1 MNNPTRTFEESDME
15 QFPRSAALGHRPP
28 LLYVGV
34 SVVVL
39 LFSAVLVAGSNVARS
54 SELVPLSGMIVDAEE
69 DCLEPRPEAAS
80 LAGITDDGHEVSV
93 EVLVLLDG
101 VSKGRGKKIMDL
113 AARPYIPLEITLRS
127 DFRKMPIRAGGSGG
141 SASPPLDK
149 QVAIDKAKA
158 FLGGSRPSGTDVVYV
173 LTDKIIEGASGFAD
187 CIGGVRYPTRAFA
200 VGEDWNNPEDEVVVG
215 TYDDLA
221 AKIAA
226 HEIGHLLGAHH
237 HYSNCAEGASAD
249 DLRDGKPAS
258 CTLMFGYL
266 DVWSFTFGA
275 LESAVIRG
283 HAMKFA
289 DH

>member
-1 MNNPTRTFEESDME
+1 ME
-15 QFPRSAALGHRPP
+15 QLHGSTGPGTRRQ
-28 LLYVGV
+28 LLHFGA
-34 SVVVL
+34 
-39 LFSAVLVAGSNVARS
+39 SAVFLLTSAVFVASSNVAQS
-54 SELVPLSGMIVDAEE
+54 SELVPLPGIVVDAEE

-80 LAGITDDGHEVSV
+80 LAGITDDGKEVSV

-101 VSKGRGKKIMDL
+101 VSKRRGREVMDL

-141 SASPPLDK
+141 SADLPLDK

-173 LTDKIIEGASGFAD
+173 LTDKFIEGASGFAD

-200 VGEDWNNPEDEVVVG
+200 VGEDWNNPGDELVVG

-249 DLRDGKPAS
+249 DLGDAKPAS

-283 HAMKFA
+283 HAVQFA
-289 DH
+289 A